1 MRLSEEPYGAFLL
14 EARDA
19 DVRRE
24 RMARAWIKAEE
35 RRKASLNWP
44 NDPWRG
50 GFGPPS
56 SGVVFGRRDGGV
68 AAFNPRKVPNGE
80 DGIRGWL
87 GRNGLIGR

>member
-1 MRLSEEPYGAFLL
+1 
-14 EARDA
+14 
-19 DVRRE
+19 
-24 RMARAWIKAEE
+24 MARAWMKAEE

-68 AAFNPRKVPNGE
+68 AAFNPRKISNGE
-80 DGIRGWL
+80 DGVRGWL